1 MTLAADFKAFAHTNT
16 HIDIV
21 KNKATDGQQQVCLPV
36 RHVVHAAATPAQLVL
51 LQQHCANLP
60 NSVVAFYAQMNGAAL
75 FMAEQRLQDY
85 VIDASVLLFGIEEL
99 AFEKA
104 QLLEWLQPIM
114 ADLDDDAYFDD
125 IREVIA
131 QYVEHVLVFG
141 GFEFSPE
148 RFILLT
154 DGRLK
159 GQVWL
164 FLHDGCDQFV
174 LKMADSFEAFLQLM
188 MDDANAF
195 FERATWVMY
204 ESFFFD

>member
-1 MTLAADFKAFAHTNT
+1 M
-16 HIDIV
+16 
-21 KNKATDGQQQVCLPV
+21 
-36 RHVVHAAATPAQLVL
+36 
-51 LQQHCANLP
+51 
-60 NSVVAFYAQMNGAAL
+60 
-75 FMAEQRLQDY
+75 
-85 VIDASVLLFGIEEL
+85 
-99 AFEKA
+99 AFEKEG
-104 QLLEWLQPIM
+104 LHEWIKPIV

-125 IREVIA
+125 IREVAA
-131 QYVEHVLVFG
+131 QYHEHVLVFG

-154 DGRLK
+154 EGRLK